1 MSGTANAAAFG
12 AVQSPSI
19 SPPANVVDDLIQA
32 VAQRACDA
40 ANSTL
45 QPLHSASAIS
55 EIALGPRIAN
65 PISETSIKV
74 ADRPS
79 LFRRATRRTLR
90 FAFVLFLGVA
100 FTLAWQSYGET
111 AKHMVVT
118 WAPQLG
124 PWISLHESAG
134 PSIQPH
140 AAGVP
145 SAMPVQE
152 ASSQEATAVPDA
164 VRQSTPPTPTSS
176 EASLQQLEEIAQDVT
191 TARQSIERLAAAQ
204 AEMASAIA
212 KLQAAQLQTDQK
224 LAAPAPRPN
233 AARVAKPAA
242 PAVPRI
248 SSQNQ
253 PPFQG
258 VLDPVH

>member
-100 FTLAWQSYGET
+100 LTLAWQSYGET

-124 PWISLHESAG
+124 PWIPFHESSG
-134 PSIQPH
+134 PSIQLP
-140 AAGVP
+140 AAEVR
-145 SAMPVQE
+145 AMPVQE
-152 ASSQEATAVPDA
+152 ASSEEATAVPDA
-164 VRQSTPPTPTSS
+164 VRQSAALTPTSS
-176 EASLQQLEEIAQDVT
+176 EADLQQLEEIARDVSA
-191 TARQSIERLAAAQ
+191 ARQSIERLAAAQ